1 MRFGFILAGGWLAAA
16 CVCPAV
22 QAADGPPDKAS
33 AATRPA
39 PANDD
44 LEAELQLML
53 LNRPPIPI
61 TRPVG
66 YRQPEE
72 TGPALPAEGVMV
84 IHRRCKAERDPSGW
98 VLLTFENPPGSNPEA
113 PRWALPCRLLEQMEA
128 VLAKTPDA
136 GFRVSGETTR
146 HDKRSFLLLR
156 KVTVLAPQPKPEP
169 PKREKRE
176 VPARAKP
183 DEAAAAPATKAASR
197 PATKAASGPA
207 TTRPAVPSPEEVMA
221 HLISDKLGKPIVLQK
236 DDLQKI
242 KGEVPSVA
250 PTPKAGPLPAGR
262 GDMAVDRLVT
272 LLPAGVGR
280 WLQVSFEADNTL
292 QEPPLRLLPCELLA
306 KAERIAWSGRG
317 RTMRLRVSGQITRYK
332 QRRYLLL
339 RKILEEKDLNQ
350 F

>member
-1 MRFGFILAGGWLAAA
+1 VKGSAQIGRFGFILAGGWLAAA
-16 CVCPAV
+16 CLCPAA

-44 LEAELQLML
+44 LEAELRRML

-61 TRPVG
+61 TYPVG
-66 YRQPEE
+66 YRRPEE

-84 IHRRCKAERDPSGW
+84 IHRRCRAERDPSGW
-98 VLLTFENPPGSNPEA
+98 VLLTFENPPGLNPEA
-113 PRWALPCRLLEQMEA
+113 PRWVLPCRLLEQMEV
-128 VLAKTPDA
+128 VLARTPDA
-136 GFRVSGETTR
+136 GFRVSGETTMY
-146 HDKRSFLLLR
+146 DKRSFLLLR
-156 KVTVLAPQPKPEP
+156 KATVLAPQPKPEP

-176 VPARAKP
+176 APARAKP

-197 PATKAASGPA
+197 PAT
-207 TTRPAVPSPEEVMA
+207 TRSAVPSPEEVMA
-221 HLISDKLGKPIVLQK
+221 RLISDKLGKPIVLQK

-242 KGEVPSVA
+242 KGKVPSVA

-306 KAERIAWSGRG
+306 KAERVARSGRG

-339 RKILEEKDLNQ
+339 RKMLEEKDLNQ